1 METMPPNARYKAQ
14 RLFAV
19 ALDAVDTSYGLP
31 KAEGVKRITSNYSHN
46 PQLKE
51 ATP

>member
-1 METMPPNARYKAQ
+1 MHRIGGKRHQPPS
-14 RLFAV
+14 
-19 ALDAVDTSYGLP
+19 DAFDTSYGLP
-31 KAEGVKRITSNYSHN
+31 KAEGVKRITPNYSHN